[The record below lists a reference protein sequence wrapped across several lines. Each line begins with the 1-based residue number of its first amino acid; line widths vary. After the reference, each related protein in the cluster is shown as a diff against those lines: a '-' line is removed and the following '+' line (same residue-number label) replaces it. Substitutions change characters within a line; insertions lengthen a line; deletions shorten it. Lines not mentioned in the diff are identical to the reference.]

1 MKSLEEEKE
10 IGEFITKCHQGNI
23 TLEYVIGSIYYYY
36 EHPTGKWYAVAFSC
50 VDKFPLFITELTQE
64 ELEKE
69 LRENLTSEKFHI
81 II

>member
-1 MKSLEEEKE
+1 MKNLKEKE
-10 IGEFITKCHQGNI
+10 IGEFITKSCQGNI

-36 EHPTGKWYAVAFSC
+36 EHPTGKWYAVAFSD
-50 VDKFPLFITELTQE
+50 VSKLPLFITELIQE
-64 ELEKE
+64 EFEKE